1 MLALAAARA
10 LDARASSLAKLDGVL
25 DAEARCVVGAVFD
38 AEACCVVGGGGE
50 LDVCGN
56 MRSELR
62 PKMSSRMC
70 SVSSAGCQPR
80 PQYAQYRCG

>member
-10 LDARASSLAKLDGVL
+10 REARASSLAKLDGLL
-25 DAEARCVVGAVFD
+25 DAEACGVVGAVLD
-38 AEACCVVGGGGE
+38 AAACCVVGGGDE
-50 LDVCGN
+50 LELCGN

-70 SVSSAGCQPR
+70 SASSAGCQPR
-80 PQYAQYRCG
+80 PQYAQYCCG